1 MVLLILS
8 FTELLL
14 ASHLC
19 SVRVGYYVLATVL
32 SPGTGWGWGVTF
44 LAFLGSLLQVL
55 VLCQGFL
62 LVVSGVPYS

>member
-19 SVRVGYYVLATVL
+19 SVTVGYCVLATVL
-32 SPGTGWGWGVTF
+32 SPGTGWGWGVN
-44 LAFLGSLLQVL
+44 FLGIFGISPPSFGSIP
-55 VLCQGFL
+55 GF
-62 LVVSGVPYS
+62 SPCN